1 MIEASPNKE
10 EIRQLFSEEHLA
22 SLSLEEYIDLLRLYP
37 SEFVTSALRQ
47 GVRDHGWYEHNRGMG
62 EFHNSVVHIFRSKRL
77 RSAIG
82 VCNHKEDQD
91 EAIAYILDL
100 ESCAS
105 KEEAIRRL
113 EVMCNPNMQGD
124 AGTFSDRNSI
134 HVSAEEV
141 SDAFYGAEKYNE
153 VFIIHPSL
161 HVASQYNFSG
171 ALNVSGGDVHNNS
184 WIWTSEKDGMNV
196 DAGIVFLP
204 RDVLVDRNT
213 GSRYFLDEE
222 RKPKLN
228 KEGRDVLTRFINDD
242 NFNDFVERAL
252 PVIGSLKRKEE
263 GLEKLDTEL
272 SENFGISNNRL
283 RTAILDY
290 FNLESLRGGD
300 INSVLESA
308 SLMFIESQDTIPAQQ
323 FWDKYFDANPESR
336 PSKVV
341 YYNGDP
347 TQAFL
352 NWKEENGLDKKSDSS
367 DMGFPENRVDALD
380 DEATL
385 GMEEFKARAV
395 SVIDAYFEN

>member
-1 MIEASPNKE
+1 MIEALPNKE

-22 SLSLEEYIDLLRLYP
+22 SLSLEEYIDLLRQYP

-82 VCNHKEDQD
+82 VCNHKEDQG
-91 EAIAYILDL
+91 EAISYILDL
-100 ESCAS
+100 GSCAS
-105 KEEAIRRL
+105 KDDAIRRL
-113 EVMCNPNMQGD
+113 ESMCNPKMQGD

-141 SDAFYGAEKYNE
+141 SDAFYGAETGNE
-153 VFIIHPSL
+153 FFIIHPSL
-161 HVASQYNFSG
+161 HVASQYKFSG
-171 ALNVSGGDVHNNS
+171 ALNMSGGDAHNNS
-184 WIWTSEKDGMNV
+184 WIWTGEKDGMNV

-228 KEGRDVLTRFINDD
+228 KEGKDVLTRFINDD

-252 PVIGSLKRKEE
+252 PVLGSLKTNRE

-272 SENFGISNNRL
+272 TENFGISNNRL
-283 RTAILDY
+283 RTAILNY
-290 FNLESLRGGD
+290 FNLESLQTGD

-308 SLMFIESQDTIPAQQ
+308 GLMFVESQDTIPAQQ
-323 FWDKYFDANPESR
+323 FWEEYFVSNPESR
-336 PSKVV
+336 PSKVI
-341 YYNGDP
+341 YYNGDS
-347 TQAFL
+347 TQAFQ
-352 NWKEENGLDKKSDSS
+352 NWKKENGLDKKSGSS

-380 DEATL
+380 DEAAL
-385 GMEEFKARAV
+385 GIEEFKARAMEF
-395 SVIDAYFEN
+395 INQRY